1 MKNVI
6 ISLLAALTL
15 VGCSSCATVKTA
27 KAPTPEEAICAVA
40 NEYVEGAE
48 KAANADGAAG
58 ENLLEAAVESCG
70 LVASTGM
77 GFATYHINGYT
88 KAEGRFLGHMK
99 RMILFV
105 ERDGKWVMVDE
116 GTIAFL
122 PPLSADAVTN
132 PKSDA
137 KDL

>member
-6 ISLLAALTL
+6 VSLLSALTL
-15 VGCSSCATVKTA
+15 VGCSSCATVQTA
-27 KAPTPEEAICAVA
+27 KAPTAEEQICATA

-48 KAANADGAAG
+48 KAANADGSAG
-58 ENLLEAAVESCG
+58 ENVLEAAVESCG
-70 LVASTGM
+70 LVADTGM
-77 GFATYHINGYT
+77 GYATYHINGYT

-99 RMILFV
+99 RMILFA

-116 GTIAFL
+116 GTVVFL
-122 PPLSADAVTN
+122 PPLASAPVTR
-132 PKSDA
+132 PGPEV